1 MAGRF
6 SVDAV
11 FRAVDKITAPVTR
24 MQNRVS
30 KMTRS
35 MERGFRRLNKMVSK
49 FGGLAKKG
57 ALAATVALAGTGAA
71 MLKVITTGAKFEQ
84 TLVSAA
90 AKFPGEVRKGTEAFE
105 KLAEAAKK
113 TGATTEFSAS
123 QSAEALN
130 FLAMAGLGVEA
141 SIAALPGVVDLA
153 TSAGIELGE
162 ATDVATDSLGAFGL
176 ATKDAAQ
183 LGKNL
188 ARINDVIA
196 KTTTTA
202 NTDVAAMFE
211 TITKGAAVATA
222 AGASLETFAALTGEL
237 ANAGIKGSVAGT
249 TLKNVFASLAKPSTE
264 AQKVFKRLG
273 IATQDSEGNM
283 RDVIDVL
290 GDVDKALGDSGTAG
304 RLKAITTLFGK
315 IPLAGVNVLF
325 KAGTKQLKAYR
336 KTLEGAE
343 GSSKKMADTMR
354 DTVTGRFKSF
364 MSAVEGVQIAI
375 FDLSSGPLADVL
387 DKMTAWVRVNQDV
400 IASNLGKWMAGIID
414 RFSNIDK
421 WLDKVIANFGII
433 VTWAKRI
440 GIVLGV
446 FIAFT
451 AILKTLVLIMTAVNL
466 VMALNPI
473 GLMVLGVTAL
483 IAGLTL
489 LFTWLEEITASFD
502 SMPGFMRL
510 LLAPLRL
517 IMAAMQGIKDLAG
530 GVVKFFGFGD
540 KAKESLGNLEEVQK
554 VTATPPIVKKQE
566 KGFTAESLRDLEDV
580 QKVTAIPPVV
590 KKQEKGFFAS
600 VFGGDEEEEEKN
612 GKDGENGKNG
622 QPATVVPLPQIV
634 TPQEQ
639 VIRSIEEQ
647 RTLST
652 SEITIRDETGRAEV
666 SGGKLGAG
674 VTLQPTGG
682 F

>member
-6 SVDAV
+6 SIDAV

-35 MERGFRRLNKMVSK
+35 MERGFRRLNKVVSK

-57 ALAATVALAGTGAA
+57 AIAATGALALLSVAMVSTVATGAE
-71 MLKVITTGAKFEQ
+71 FEQ

-105 KLAEAAKK
+105 KLSEAAKK

-123 QSAEALN
+123 QSAQALN
-130 FLAMAGLGVEA
+130 FLAMAGLNVES

-153 TSAGIELGE
+153 TAANIDLGE

-176 ATKDAAQ
+176 ATKDATQ

-202 NTDVAAMFE
+202 NTDVASMFE
-211 TITKGAAVATA
+211 TISKGAAVATA
-222 AGASLETFAALTGEL
+222 AGASLETFAALTGAL
-237 ANAGIKGSVAGT
+237 ANASIKGTVAGT
-249 TLKNVFASLAKPSTE
+249 TLKNVFTSLAKPSTE

-273 IATQDSEGNM
+273 VATQDSEGNM

-290 GDVDKALGDSGTAG
+290 GDIDKALGKSGTAG
-304 RLKAITTLFGK
+304 RLKDITTLFGK
-315 IPLAGVNVLF
+315 IPLAGVTTLL
-325 KAGTKQLKAYR
+325 KTGTKQLKEYR
-336 KTLEGAE
+336 KTLEGA
-343 GSSKKMADTMR
+343 GGASKKMADTMR
-354 DTVTGRFKSF
+354 DTVIGRFKGL
-364 MSAVEGVQIAI
+364 MSAIEGVKIAI
-375 FDLSSGPLADVL
+375 FDLSSGPLADVI
-387 DKMTAWVRVNQDV
+387 DKMTAWVRANQNV
-400 IASNLGKWMAGIID
+400 IATNLGKWMAEIIAS
-414 RFSNIDK
+414 FSNIDK
-421 WLDKVIANFGII
+421 WLDKVIANFETL
-433 VTWAKRI
+433 VVWAKRI
-440 GIVLGV
+440 GVALGV

-473 GLMVLGVTAL
+473 GLMVLGVAAL
-483 IAGLTL
+483 IVGLTL
-489 LFTWLEEITASFD
+489 LFTWLEDITAAFD
-502 SMPGFMRL
+502 SMPLFIKL

-517 IMAAMQGIKDLAG
+517 VLAAMQGIKDLAG
-530 GVVKFFGFGD
+530 GAIKLFGFG
-540 KAKESLGNLEEVQK
+540 G
-554 VTATPPIVKKQE
+554 
-566 KGFTAESLRDLEDV
+566 
-580 QKVTAIPPVV
+580 
-590 KKQEKGFFAS
+590 
-600 VFGGDEEEEEKN
+600 EEEEE
-612 GKDGENGKNG
+612 GENGRSTT
-622 QPATVVPLPQIV
+622 ATSAVAPQVV
-634 TPQEQ
+634 TAHEQ
-639 VIRSIEEQ
+639 AARSIEEQ
-647 RTLST
+647 ITKNI

-666 SGGKLGAG
+666 SGGKLGTG